1 MDLPASYYGSL
12 DKRNPVVL
20 AFERDIN
27 SVKIMMRRA
36 ASSTTQ
42 DDNSFYAKGMKILVE
57 IWIKYKPRLPSKLYQ
72 EQILQTADFLFEIKL
87 YQVAL
92 WHGYS
97 LPLLQ
102 FNSVKITDIRD
113 VDQFMDCFFPEGF
126 DADQDIFA
134 IKIRAMQGCAMCI
147 FELEKRHSFLSQKG
161 LCKLLRVLNFIRIM
175 IQAFQQ
181 HEHLCWQIYNGSLH
195 IYTICRYLMTM
206 NCSAQALEYLLWAS
220 ISVELSIP
228 LMTAKYLPWLVTLY
242 CAVCHCYYDNQATV
256 QAEDFARRA
265 IGKINELAKLE
276 EQSEV
281 PATRETQRAYK
292 EASIKLSAMMF
303 KRAVFET
310 RKRFKLVFRVKPK
323 ITLKEIHTVVP
334 WPRTATERMLM
345 GMFDSSAA
353 YFFGI
358 IEALWDSTRHP
369 VKTTM
374 PDEPELQEVILEL
387 LSAGISILS
396 GVATSSEQKCS
407 RNPCISLNVVTSTSS
422 LIDLAIAGENKVPIM
437 STVRFI
443 KLLFQY
449 KQPEPFTELAREM
462 LQVLSGVEGQSFRRA
477 ERELTLLCSFN
488 SLLSQKSR
496 PKDSTVIEDRHKSL
510 FSMSDEFGGLVDSLH
525 KSVCGSASDVQPDR
539 DLVLDVV
546 LFLWGKVKVVMRKE
560 NPEFI
565 HYAEKVDHYKWLWCL
580 SVLCD
585 VAFACDLVSVDCT
598 VTAEMII
605 MMTKLLENTAKS
617 CDLRCQA
624 AYEEDGDGVKPS
636 YFYLLESSSTEL
648 LQKSCEVVERGLN
661 ALSKVAA
668 TLFPQDGAAITD
680 SAFIQKFCASTP
692 ITLTSLEE
700 ENEVDKISK
709 KGKNLE
715 TKMESDIKDIQNTQ
729 STSMFLLA
737 TDLHQELDI
746 IHHRASL
753 KLLQLNAV
761 TESELLD
768 RIKKNKLSKALF
780 LCQKALL
787 VYNNLEPNNSSIT
800 KRLLEEAS
808 SLIEKAE
815 VEERKLYFSTIPKP
829 VAENKDKGVKE
840 EDESPPPP
848 PILLSRTDRSLTFT
862 PAPYNLEAHV
872 CWYQLCGR
880 AAVGINQKVRLGD
893 CSLPGTGHMV
903 PVISGECVLK
913 VEGLLPNQKYVF
925 AVAAY
930 NSQGKL
936 LGNTI
941 GRATFP
947 LLASMPVP
955 LLSAWAHLAQVAFQ
969 TEQYAIAKRACRE
982 LWIHYTISD
991 PGTQSTQD
999 QFASTRLH
1007 KQTLRH
1013 SSPHL
1018 CQLFLTSIFTETE
1031 INIQTGRLYCDSFS
1045 DNGPFIWEQEA
1056 RLVECER
1063 ILLALDLALWLND
1076 GIAAVQAVV
1085 ICYGLLVPLIFHQVA
1100 CKPVVQVL
1108 KKCLLVLE
1116 ENSGH
1121 LKHKWTGNTLESLTH
1136 MIACITYYLS
1146 KALRVLR
1153 ENHTASV
1160 VMDCG
1165 RKLLQEVHD
1174 AQLQPFTVD
1183 HAAVRGDMK
1192 ISLQLKALHV
1202 KNKKEITSTEVLT
1215 KENEISH
1222 PFTGCED
1229 PTILY
1234 DLISSNMLKDTF
1246 QLVMKHRRKA
1256 YFTEYAALLLQR
1268 TMEEGHPE
1276 FVIKWGQ
1283 TIFDFLSRRDDELGL
1298 STKITDA
1305 NSHSRKRNSAHALK
1319 GNEPPQTKSTPSHDD
1334 TRKKLRQKIPHSM
1347 LQTVRTNREMQA
1359 VENLITLL
1367 SSVVHRHKKQLQLRS
1382 MCCEERV
1389 WKAHLN
1395 YSVAQAH
1402 VALLYQ
1408 GLDKLHGG
1416 ALQHRYS
1423 DLNPLC
1429 FSLAYSGI
1437 LIWRS
1442 SQQQESAKHEVVSE
1456 RDSSHSGLRDYIASY
1471 KNGSKNDVDKLDDST
1486 DESGEEG
1493 EDSTQPVEQQMEV
1506 YKRTATLL
1514 LDSLNKAALHLRRA
1528 MVLAHRG
1535 SHWTILQCV
1544 CQTVWD
1550 HSCRISFLVKSA
1562 AHFELPSVITVE
1574 QLHTTIT
1581 PLLVMATD
1589 LIMDMLNK
1597 RKLWSLYDGE
1607 LTEEELDS
1615 SFQFSAQLDDST
1627 QVDLRWVRKLVLHTL
1642 EQLHD
1647 CSKWE
1652 SLAHFALLFNS
1663 YTRERYTLIITP
1675 LLVHAQRRLLERIS
1689 LYRGPSVPQPHHV
1702 KTHQATGKEVTY
1714 KSYAFC
1720 QLLSGWRRNPAPQLP
1735 IHKKVAQAN
1744 ATPRD
1749 PIELKGAEMKHSMS
1763 RVCVPLDVEDT
1774 LCCYRQAVERKPHS
1788 LQVFQHSRSL
1798 LLLFLAYTQ
1807 PCFLTQLP
1815 HYQSRSF
1822 SRSTSLVEFNPI
1834 VIPAPDL
1841 QLCDLAMEDFSTK
1854 YALYSFPLSP
1864 DRMPAV
1870 TAHYF
1875 NSIKLLQAN
1884 NHNSLIVLALHEM
1897 GNIQFYNGNVRLA
1910 HSHWSKAVDCALQN
1924 SGTIEKWDGVSLE
1937 SCSLQQTLKQAGIW
1951 GCLQAAGL
1959 TAKIAQYILTSDI
1972 IQRTK
1977 CCLLSAHLFKCVLCC
1992 SLAQPQADLQY
2003 ASYCISEELLPG
2015 VDLFSEPH
2023 RVYLDATVASLNF
2036 VCHQLYTTGYH
2047 ITLLPMLAL
2056 YLHLVGTVCRD
2067 VQRTVEGK
2075 ILKMRALTELCLFT
2089 EAVKEAVQLS
2099 QGLGVLLPYG
2109 HYIAKD
2115 NLQPMKMFYNNKSLL
2130 DNAEALEEL
2139 LNSDIAPEICTLY
2152 GSTLCLRF
2160 NLARSQLVLALSNTV
2175 HGPPAPDCEEP
2186 CINITSSVNSEQHE
2200 QDRLDTE
2207 GSCLKPEEP
2216 KAIGLNTE
2224 KGKLSPERIKFHL
2237 LERASSL
2244 LCSVSQH
2251 LTSQCCSKMES
2262 LELEIETNLLK
2273 ANLYLQHGHAA
2284 LSSEMAISSLVL
2296 LQTSPIITKRSIPG
2310 SYKLVSELPHP
2321 MAGSKQDPKDS
2332 STPNPLKGDCPR
2344 EVEVSERIGVSLWL
2358 RCRLSLI
2365 HSLAVHIRTPA
2376 SPFLGNSVLEEAA
2389 RVIKEGLNECAQWGD
2404 LDIQALLMVE
2414 GAELE
2419 ANRGKTDDS
2428 LAMLQEAV
2436 SLLSGRTWMP
2446 ACAIMTLAR
2455 AAVLFK
2461 DLNGEQSTALLKL
2474 TQKLLQ
2480 KQLRVFGQNVTL
2492 DDEQMC
2498 SSQYLS
2504 NIYLPHFSL
2513 LSQLISRIIQNQ

>member
-1 MDLPASYYGSL
+1 MDLPASYYGDI

-27 SVKIMMRRA
+27 SVITVMRRA
-36 ASSTTQ
+36 ASSTIQ
-42 DDNSFYAKGMKILVE
+42 DNGSYAKGMKILVE

-72 EQILQTADFLFEIKL
+72 ERILQTADILFEMKL

-92 WHGYS
+92 WHGYN
-97 LPLLQ
+97 LHLLQ

-134 IKIRAMQGCAMCI
+134 MKIRAMQGYALCI
-147 FELEKRHSFLSQKG
+147 FEHEKRHSFLSKKG

-175 IQAFQQ
+175 MQAFQQ

-195 IYTICRYLMTM
+195 MYTICRYLMTM
-206 NCSAQALEYLLWAS
+206 NYSAQALEYLLWAS
-220 ISVELSIP
+220 ISLELSIP

-256 QAEDFARRA
+256 QAEEFARRA
-265 IGKINELAKLE
+265 LGKINELAKLE

-281 PATRETQRAYK
+281 PATRETQRVYK

-310 RKRFKLVFRVKPK
+310 RKRSKPLFRVKPK
-323 ITLKEIHTVVP
+323 STLREIHTIVP
-334 WPRTATERMLM
+334 WPHTATERMLM
-345 GMFDSSAA
+345 GLFDSSAA
-353 YFFGI
+353 HFFGI

-369 VKTTM
+369 LQTTM
-374 PDEPELQEVILEL
+374 PDEPELQEVVLEL

-396 GVATSSEQKCS
+396 GVATSSEQKCN
-407 RNPCISLNVVTSTSS
+407 RQPCISLSAVTSTSS

-449 KQPEPFTELAREM
+449 KQPEAFTELAREM
-462 LQVLSGVEGQSFRRA
+462 LQVLSGLEGQSFRKA
-477 ERELTLLCSFN
+477 ERELALLCSFN
-488 SLLSQKSR
+488 TLLSSQKSH
-496 PKDSTVIEDRHKSL
+496 PKDGSVIDDRHKHL
-510 FSMSDEFGGLVDSLH
+510 FSMSDEFSGLIETLH
-525 KSVCGSASDVQPDR
+525 KSVCGSASDVQPDG

-546 LFLWGKVKVVMRKE
+546 LFLWGKVKVLMQKE

-565 HYAEKVDHYKWLWCL
+565 HYAEKIDHYKWLWCL

-598 VTAEMII
+598 MMAEMII
-605 MMTKLLENTAKS
+605 MMTNLLENTAKN
-617 CDLRCQA
+617 CEHRCQA
-624 AYEEDGDGVKPS
+624 HEEDGDGMKPS

-648 LQKSCEVVERGLN
+648 LKKACEVVERGIK
-661 ALSKVAA
+661 ALTKGVA

-680 SAFIQKFCASTP
+680 SAFIQKFCPYTP
-692 ITLTSLEE
+692 STLTSSEE
-700 ENEVDKISK
+700 EIEVDK
-709 KGKNLE
+709 KGKKVE
-715 TKMESDIKDIQNTQ
+715 TKIESDIKGFQHTQ

-737 TDLHQELDI
+737 TDLHLELDI
-746 IHHRASL
+746 IYHRASL

-761 TESELLD
+761 AESELLD
-768 RIKKNKLSKALF
+768 RIKKNKVSKALF

-787 VYNNLEPNNSSIT
+787 VYNKMEPNNSSIT
-800 KRLLEEAS
+800 KRLMEEAS

-815 VEERKLYFSTIPKP
+815 VEERKLYFSTIPKA
-829 VAENKDKGVKE
+829 VAENKDKGMKE
-840 EDESPPPP
+840 EDENPPPP
-848 PILLSRTDRSLTFT
+848 PILLSRTDRSLTFV
-862 PAPYNLEAHV
+862 PAPYTLEAHV

-930 NSQGKL
+930 NSRGKL

-941 GRATFP
+941 GSATFP

-955 LLSAWAHLAQVAFQ
+955 LLSAWAHLAQVAFK
-969 TEQYAIAKRACRE
+969 TEHFAIAKRACRE
-982 LWIHYTISD
+982 LWSHYTITD
-991 PGTQSTQD
+991 PGTESTKNK
-999 QFASTRLH
+999 FAATRLH

-1013 SSPHL
+1013 SSSHL
-1018 CQLFLTSIFTETE
+1018 SQLFLTSIFTETE
-1031 INIQTGRLYCDSFS
+1031 INIQMGSLYCDSFG
-1045 DNGPFIWEQEA
+1045 DNGLFIWEQEA
-1056 RLVECER
+1056 RLAECER
-1063 ILLALDLALWLND
+1063 ILLAMDLALWLND

-1085 ICYGLLVPLIFHQVA
+1085 ICYGLLAPLIFHQVT
-1100 CKPVVQVL
+1100 CKPMVQVL

-1121 LKHKWTGNTLESLTH
+1121 LKQKWTGNTLQSLMH

-1153 ENHTASV
+1153 ENQMASV

-1174 AQLQPFTVD
+1174 AQLQSVTVD
-1183 HAAVRGDMK
+1183 HAAVRGETK

-1202 KNKKEITSTEVLT
+1202 KNKKRITSKEVLT
-1215 KENEISH
+1215 TDNDISH
-1222 PFTGCED
+1222 LFTGCED

-1234 DLISSNMLKDTF
+1234 DLISSSALKDTF
-1246 QLVMKHRRKA
+1246 HLVMKLRRKA

-1268 TMEEGHPE
+1268 TMEEGHPD
-1276 FVIKWGQ
+1276 FVLKWGQ
-1283 TIFDFLSRRDDELGL
+1283 SMFEFLSRRDEVMGL
-1298 STKITDA
+1298 STKY
-1305 NSHSRKRNSAHALK
+1305 SQSRKRNSDQALK
-1319 GNEPPQTKSTPSHDD
+1319 GNEPPQNKSTPPYDD
-1334 TRKKLRQKIPHSM
+1334 TRRKVRQKIPHSM
-1347 LQTVRTNREMQA
+1347 LQTMRTNRQMQA
-1359 VENLITLL
+1359 VENLITML
-1367 SSVVHRHKKQLQLRS
+1367 SSVVHRHKKQFQLRM

-1395 YSVAQAH
+1395 YLMAQAH
-1402 VALLYQ
+1402 IALLYQ
-1408 GLDKLHGG
+1408 GLDKLRGG
-1416 ALQHRYS
+1416 ALQYRYS
-1423 DLNPLC
+1423 EMNPLC

-1437 LIWRS
+1437 LVWRK
-1442 SQQQESAKHEVVSE
+1442 SQRLESAKHEVVSE
-1456 RDSSHSGLRDYIASY
+1456 RDSSNSGLREYIAAFE
-1471 KNGSKNDVDKLDDST
+1471 NGSKNDVGKVDDTT
-1486 DESGEEG
+1486 DESYDEG
-1493 EDSTQPVEQQMEV
+1493 EDFTQPVEQQTEMH
-1506 YKRTATLL
+1506 KRTATLL

-1550 HSCRISFLVKSA
+1550 HSCRISFLVQSA
-1562 AHFELPSVITVE
+1562 AHLEPPSVITAE

-1589 LIMDMLNK
+1589 LILDMFNRL
-1597 RKLWSLYDGE
+1597 RLWSLYDSD
-1607 LTEEELDS
+1607 LTEEELES
-1615 SFQFSAQLDDST
+1615 SLQFSTPLDDST
-1627 QVDLRWVRKLVLHTL
+1627 QVDLRWVRTLVMYTL

-1647 CSKWE
+1647 DSKWE

-1689 LYRGPSVPQPHHV
+1689 SYEGPSVPQPHHV
-1702 KTHQATGKEVTY
+1702 KTHQSTGKEVTY

-1720 QLLSGWRRNPAPQLP
+1720 QLLSGWTRHPAPQPP
-1735 IHKKVAQAN
+1735 IRKRATQGS

-1749 PIELKGAEMKHSMS
+1749 AIELKGAEMKHSMS
-1763 RVCVPLDVEDT
+1763 LVCVPLDLEDT
-1774 LCCYRQAVERKPHS
+1774 LCCYRQAFERRSLS
-1788 LQVFQHSRSL
+1788 LQIFHHSRSL

-1807 PCFLTQLP
+1807 PCFVTHLP

-1822 SRSTSLVEFNPI
+1822 SRSTSLVDFNPI
-1834 VIPAPDL
+1834 VIPALDQLYDL
-1841 QLCDLAMEDFSTK
+1841 TAEDFSTI
-1854 YALYSFPLSP
+1854 YALYSFPISP
-1864 DRMPAV
+1864 DHMPTVIAAYS
-1870 TAHYF
+1870 T
-1875 NSIKLLQAN
+1875 SIKHLQAHCN
-1884 NHNSLIVLALHEM
+1884 DSLRVLALHEM
-1897 GNIQFYNGNVRLA
+1897 GNIQFYNGNMRLA
-1910 HSHWSKAVDCALQN
+1910 QSHWSKAVDCALQS
-1924 SGTIEKWDGVSLE
+1924 SGTIEKWDGMSFGGG
-1937 SCSLQQTLKQAGIW
+1937 SLQQTLKQAGIW

-2003 ASYCISEELLPG
+2003 ASHSIRDELLPG

-2023 RVYLDATVASLNF
+2023 RVQLDTTVTSLNF
-2036 VCHQLYTTGYH
+2036 VCHWLYTTGYH
-2047 ITLLPMLAL
+2047 ITLLPILAL
-2056 YLHLVGTVCRD
+2056 YLHFVGPVCRD

-2075 ILKMRALTELCLFT
+2075 ILKIRALTELCLFT
-2089 EAVKEAVQLS
+2089 EAVKEAVQLA

-2109 HYIAKD
+2109 HYITKD
-2115 NLQPMKMFYNNKSLL
+2115 NIQPMKMFYSNKSLI

-2139 LNSDIAPEICTLY
+2139 LNIDIAPEICALY

-2160 NLARSQLVLALSNTV
+2160 HLARIQLVLALSNTV
-2175 HGPPAPDCEEP
+2175 HGSPAPDCQEF
-2186 CINITSSVNSEQHE
+2186 CVNKTSSVNSEQLK
-2200 QDRLDTE
+2200 QDMLDTE
-2207 GSCLKPEEP
+2207 GPSFKTDDHKVLDLVK
-2216 KAIGLNTE
+2216 E
-2224 KGKLSPERIKFHL
+2224 KGKLNPERIKFHL
-2237 LERASSL
+2237 LERASSML
-2244 LCSVSQH
+2244 RSVAQH
-2251 LTSQCCSKMES
+2251 LVSQCCTKMEN
-2262 LELEIETNLLK
+2262 LELEIESNLLK
-2273 ANLYLQHGHAA
+2273 ANLYFQQGHAV
-2284 LSSEMAISSLVL
+2284 LSSEMAVSTLVL
-2296 LQTSPIITKRSIPG
+2296 LQTSPVITKRSRSG
-2310 SYKLVSELPHP
+2310 SHKLLSELPHP
-2321 MAGSKQDPKDS
+2321 TARSKQDPPKDC
-2332 STPNPLKGDCPR
+2332 STSNPLKGDCPR

-2358 RCRLSLI
+2358 RCRLSLVR
-2365 HSLAVHIRTPA
+2365 SLSLHIRTPA
-2376 SPFLGNSVLEEAA
+2376 SLFLGNNVIEEAA

-2404 LDIQALLMVE
+2404 LEIQALLMVE

-2419 ANRGKTDDS
+2419 AHRGKTDDS
-2428 LAMLQEAV
+2428 MAMLQEAV
-2436 SLLSGRTWMP
+2436 SLLSGRTCMP
-2446 ACAIMTLAR
+2446 PCAILTLAR
-2455 AAVLFK
+2455 ATLLFS
-2461 DLNGEQSTALLKL
+2461 DLNGKQSTALLKL
-2474 TQKLLQ
+2474 TQRLLQ
-2480 KQLRVFGQNVTL
+2480 KQLCVFGQNLTL
-2492 DDEQMC
+2492 DDGHMRF

-2504 NIYLPHFSL
+2504 NIYLPHFRL
-2513 LSQLISRIIQNQ
+2513 LVQINLRIIKNP